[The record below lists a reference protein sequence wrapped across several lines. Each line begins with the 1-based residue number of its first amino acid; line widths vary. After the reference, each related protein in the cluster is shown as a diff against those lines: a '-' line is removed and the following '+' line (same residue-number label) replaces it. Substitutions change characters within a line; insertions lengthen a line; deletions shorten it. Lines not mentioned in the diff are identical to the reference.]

1 MMKEK
6 YYSVDLSS
14 VFDGE
19 TANEIV
25 KSALSP
31 LIDSGRFKTVD
42 REAIEWALYAIDDT
56 FDHCDRLETK
66 LTNVERVINAD
77 AS

>member
-1 MMKEK
+1 MKYK
-6 YYSVDLSS
+6 YYSTDLSS
-14 VFDGE
+14 SFDGMS
-19 TANEIV
+19 ANDIV
-25 KSALSP
+25 KSALKP

-42 REAIEWALYAIDDT
+42 REAIEWALDIIDDT

-66 LTNVERVINAD
+66 LTNVERVINAN